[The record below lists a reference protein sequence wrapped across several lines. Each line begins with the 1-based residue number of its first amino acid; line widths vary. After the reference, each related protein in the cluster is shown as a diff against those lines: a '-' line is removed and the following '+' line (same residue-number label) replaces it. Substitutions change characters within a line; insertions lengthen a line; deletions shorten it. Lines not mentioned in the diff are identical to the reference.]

1 MPQFWR
7 IHCHIG
13 HHPGQWQFWFRE
25 QCCAV
30 GWPPPEWQ
38 LDGGANPDRDW
49 VTTRNALMDMR
60 SGDWIVATLP
70 NSRVGRLG
78 KIVELAVNDA
88 EWNPIVPRS
97 QKLPNGENGR
107 RILVRWELDTGPD
120 DPSKVVLLPAAARFN
135 PGEVR
140 GTVRNLPLPRL
151 ELIRKAM
158 RDEVNWVSL
167 AGRFS
172 MEAALSDYLS
182 VHPQRLE
189 SGMIACPSV
198 EVREFTFPDRKRAD
212 VILQDR
218 QGRVAIIECKQ
229 NGPTVVDIK
238 QVVGYRKQIERQFP
252 EFGTP
257 RALLVHGGSRRVL
270 PEISEYAKGCA
281 VELIYFELSV
291 NFIDSK

>member
-7 IHCHIG
+7 VHCHIG

-30 GWPPPEWQ
+30 GWAPPEWT
-38 LDGGANPDRDW
+38 LNDGLSEHRGW
-49 VTTRNALMDMR
+49 VVARNALKRMR
-60 SGDWIVATLP
+60 PGDWIVATLP
-70 NSRVGRLG
+70 DSRVGRLG
-78 KIVELAVNDA
+78 RIVELAVNDE

-97 QKLPNGENGR
+97 RTLPNGENGR

-120 DPSKVVLLPAAARFN
+120 DPSKVVLLPATARLN
-135 PGEVR
+135 RGEVL
-140 GTVRNLPLPRL
+140 GTVRSLPLERL
-151 ELIRKAM
+151 EPIRNAM

-172 MEAALSDYLS
+172 METALSDYLS

-218 QGRVAIIECKQ
+218 KGRVAIVECKQ
-229 NGPTVVDIK
+229 NGPTEADIN
-238 QVVGYRKQIERQFP
+238 QVVGYRTKIEQQFP
-252 EFGTP
+252 EFGASRT
-257 RALLVHGGSRRVL
+257 LLVHGGSRRVL
-270 PEISEYAKGCA
+270 PEVSAYAKRCT

-291 NFIDSK
+291 SFSDSR